1 MSRMGGLLEGGGLI
15 GQGVPSSQTA
25 ATPDWFER
33 LTDWRTID
41 IARMLEQPVSLRA

>member
-1 MSRMGGLLEGGGLI
+1 
-15 GQGVPSSQTA
+15 VPSSQTA